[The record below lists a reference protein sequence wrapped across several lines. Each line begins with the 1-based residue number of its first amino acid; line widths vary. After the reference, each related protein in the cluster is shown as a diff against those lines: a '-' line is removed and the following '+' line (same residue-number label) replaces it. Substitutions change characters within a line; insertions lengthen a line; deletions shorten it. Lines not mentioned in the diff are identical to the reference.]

1 LKPRRRPDLNTP
13 EYRKA
18 RAELRALGLPCWL
31 CGHAIRYDLKHPHPR
46 SFSADHVVSPL
57 KGGGHDGNLRAS
69 HLGCNSR
76 RAALEQ
82 QGVRFDAQPEREW

>member
-1 LKPRRRPDLNTP
+1 MPASRRPDLYSP
-13 EYRKA
+13 EYRKS

-31 CGHAIRYDLKHPHPR
+31 CGRPIRYDLAAPHPL
-46 SFSADHVVSPL
+46 SFSADHVTSPL
-57 KGGGHDGNLRAS
+57 KGGGHGGNLRAS

-82 QGVRFDAQPEREW
+82 QGRRFDAPPEREW

>member
-1 LKPRRRPDLNTP
+1 MPRRRPDLDTP

-31 CGHAIRYDLKHPHPR
+31 CRRPIRYDLSGPDPR
-46 SFSADHVVSPL
+46 AFSADHIVSPL
-57 KGGGHDGNLRAS
+57 KGGGHEGNLRPAC
-69 HLGCNSR
+69 LGCNSR

>member
-1 LKPRRRPDLNTP
+1 MPPRRRPDLVTP
-13 EYRKA
+13 AYRKA

-31 CGHAIRYDLKHPHPR
+31 CGQPIRYDLKHPHPR
-46 SFSADHVVSPL
+46 SFSADHVTPPRH
-57 KGGGHDGNLRAS
+57 GGQHEGNLRAA

-82 QGVRFDAQPEREW
+82 QGHRFDVKPEREW